1 MLALVDEHFSA
12 PKTSLNGIDLHDAQF
27 QMRMQLNHIAG
38 YTEMLREEAL
48 EDGNDGFLG
57 DLDHIGDA
65 QRNVVWMLYDI
76 GQNLVGDNNGE
87 PHNDAPGKTITPTS
101 EAAIAGIG
109 GGTLIV
115 GDDPANRELLTRRME
130 RSGAGIRCWLYAGG
144 RRREAQPGY
153 EAVLRQ
159 TH

>member
-109 GGTLIV
+109 GGNS
-115 GDDPANRELLTRRME
+115 DRRR
-130 RSGAGIRCWLYAGG
+130 RSGQSRTSDPPDG
-144 RRREAQPGY
+144 AQRSGHS
-153 EAVLRQ
+153 VLVICRWSSPRG
-159 TH
+159 TTRI